1 VRGGQATAYTDAMLD
16 KLANDVA
23 HVPALLP
30 LEFSNVVRKVLTGK
44 KITEERAREIM
55 QTQAGLALIV
65 HAAVPDPAENMA
77 LALRPQKSAL
87 ARRRFSGATRLPV
100 SLSAAM
106 CRSLLPARTRSDSYP
121 IGFTFPA
128 QTQTPLDNADS
139 CSNVNHGLHS
149 IHA

>member
-55 QTQAGLALIV
+55 QTQAVPAPAKVGAGETAIFRCDEAAGFTQRSDVPESFTGTYPFRLIP
-65 HAAVPDPAENMA
+65 HWIHVP
-77 LALRPQKSAL
+77 
-87 ARRRFSGATRLPV
+87 
-100 SLSAAM
+100 
-106 CRSLLPARTRSDSYP
+106 RSDSNP
-121 IGFTFPA
+121 IG
-128 QTQTPLDNADS
+128 Q
-139 CSNVNHGLHS
+139 C
-149 IHA
+149 